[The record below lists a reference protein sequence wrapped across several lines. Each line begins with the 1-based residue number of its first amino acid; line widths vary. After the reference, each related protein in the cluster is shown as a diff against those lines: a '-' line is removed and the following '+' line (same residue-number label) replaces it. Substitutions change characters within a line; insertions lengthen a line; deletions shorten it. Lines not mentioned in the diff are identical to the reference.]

1 LQKSELGPY
10 AHEKEMPSWLVR
22 LLKKE
27 DGVIRTT
34 NHYNKHGGLVRTEVR
49 CNMEAGMIPVL
60 HQLLEQDSTV
70 KYAYLCDPAVK
81 HVSKLAREGK
91 RELLSLAWSIL
102 TYNRWF
108 LWISQHSDVEFLYNW
123 ARSSRS

>member
-1 LQKSELGPY
+1 MILTFLQKSELGPY
-10 AHEKEMPSWLVR
+10 AHEKEMPSWLVK

-34 NHYNKHGGLVRTEVR
+34 NHYNKHGALVKTEVR

-60 HQLLEQDSTV
+60 QQLLEQDSTV

-91 RELLSLAWSIL
+91 RENISLIRSFL
-102 TYNRWF
+102 TYCRRL
-108 LWISQHSDVEFLYNW
+108 LWIS
-123 ARSSRS
+123 